1 MSLET
6 KIDIVVKNL
15 NQLNKLSENLK
26 GINASN
32 EKLVKGLEQ
41 INTKLDRIGSKG
53 FTGLKRSADS
63 ASKSVSNLNRNM
75 GALND
80 VQKFGKNA
88 KNRALGL
95 GALGTAAIGTDKAI
109 SGINSFIAKNG
120 ALSKVI
126 GVTTIKTNAAFGAF
140 SAFGSL
146 LAAHPQI
153 AGAVAV
159 ALTALGIKGF
169 DFLAKKAW
177 AAGGALRNLLHTNTQ
192 VGAQLPQT
200 QKEYDK
206 LANSFEHAHLH
217 AKNLEDAMKRIKAAG
232 SPGMHGNIVR
242 NVGRSKASRAG
253 SGFADFSR
261 RADQV
266 MNTPSGRPAGMAGP
280 NRPGAENAV
289 TKSIRR
295 HLELEAKR
303 TGVLRQTWEIEKK
316 IEQSKKNQE
325 KITKR
330 DSAASKKTARERLQN
345 IRRIRRRKGGM
356 MGGKGGENLMLG
368 AGFPLLFGGGVGSVG
383 GGVGGALLGNKMGMP
398 GFGAQILGSAIGTMM
413 DTAVQKAAKLGE
425 SLRTLNMDELVDSG
439 VRLSAELQTQIS
451 LLTRAGDIE
460 KARALAAQQVQK
472 QTGASAGSLQDVNNA
487 VNILKSAWNDVVGS
501 VGAFLGI
508 VGAPVI
514 AALGLVLRLVAEIFK
529 SFNKTFDLIRKGI
542 TWIGSWIPGLN
553 ESVAAVMDGLN
564 PALQESIAKATE
576 LGRKFE
582 NNATL
587 LAKQLEIT
595 AAMPTGNTFSDKRAR
610 AQGELSKKLLGFD
623 AETET
628 KLGDLRTENQALPA
642 ADLATL
648 EDKFMSGRIVQRAA
662 ITIDFGKEMKKID
675 EQEQKIIGKLE
686 RQNELKAALFGI
698 DQKIAQARSDEDKE
712 LEFRLNAQKEIASI
726 TSKLMED
733 TAGKDDAEK
742 KLKIDAAKLDIAK
755 VNFAL
760 ETKIDEFRQKKKDEA
775 EDVLTQLQNENDL
788 LQGKIDGNEEEIKQ
802 LQTIEKI
809 VDKIGEGYREQVT
822 TLIEKN
828 GQLKETAKNTDNVN
842 KEWDKIKDTIAT
854 GLTNAIQG
862 LIDGTKSLGESLAGI
877 AKQIAAMLI
886 QKAILSAFSS
896 GGVTTGSVSSLPKVV
911 TAAQGAYFGNG
922 IKPFS
927 TGGMATRPTLG
938 LIGEAGESEYII
950 PASKMAASMQRYS
963 AGARGESVIP
973 STGSSYAGGGAGG
986 STTVNYSGPIL
997 NFNSEEFV
1005 PKSAVGQIIATA
1017 TSQGAK
1023 AGENRTLTTLRNS
1036 RSTRSRLGM

>member
-75 GALND
+75 SALND
-80 VQKFGKNA
+80 VQKFGRDA

-120 ALSKVI
+120 ALSKVL

-140 SAFGSL
+140 SAFGAL
-146 LAAHPQI
+146 LANHPHI
-153 AGAVAV
+153 AGGVAV

-266 MNTPSGRPAGMAGP
+266 MNTPSGRPKGMFGP
-280 NRPGAENAV
+280 NRPGAEDAV

-295 HLELEAKR
+295 HYELETKR
-303 TGVLRQTWEIEKK
+303 RKELTQSWK
-316 IEQSKKNQE
+316 IEEMIKKSKKEQE
-325 KITKR
+325 TITKR
-330 DSAASKKTARERLQN
+330 DSALQKKTARDRLKN
-345 IRRIRRRKGGM
+345 WNRIRRRRGGM
-356 MGGKGGENLMLG
+356 MGGRGGEHLMLG
-368 AGFPLLFGGGVGSVG
+368 AGFPLLFGGGVGSVA
-383 GGVGGALLGNKMGMP
+383 GGVGGALLGNKMGMQ

-425 SLRTLNMDELVDSG
+425 ALRTVSMDELVDSG

-451 LLTRAGDIE
+451 LLTKAGNIE
-460 KARALAAQQVQK
+460 KARALAAQQVQN
-472 QTGASAGSLQDVNNA
+472 QTGASAASLQDVNNA
-487 VNILKSAWNDVVGS
+487 VNLVKAAWNDVVGA

-508 VGAPVI
+508 ISSPVLV
-514 AALGLVLRLVAEIFK
+514 ALSAILKLISMAFAGWNRLFGLVRDFGKKLNLLPPSVNEFISGLV
-529 SFNKTFDLIRKGI
+529 
-542 TWIGSWIPGLN
+542 
-553 ESVAAVMDGLN
+553 DGVN

-576 LGRKFE
+576 LGNKMRK
-582 NNATL
+582 NAAAL
-587 LAKQLEIT
+587 RSELAIRE
-595 AAMPTGNTFSDKRAR
+595 AMPTGNTFTDRIERVKGDSRIRLNQFDRETDRLKGEGRANNENFDVDAFNEER
-610 AQGELSKKLLGFD
+610 SAAKDLLLKDQLD
-623 AETET
+623 AV
-628 KLGDLRTENQALPA
+628 N
-642 ADLATL
+642 
-648 EDKFMSGRIVQRAA
+648 
-662 ITIDFGKEMKKID
+662 
-675 EQEQKIIGKLE
+675 KIIAEENKLIAKLE
-686 RQNELKAALFGI
+686 RQNELKAALLGI

-712 LEFRLNAQKEIASI
+712 LEFRLGAQKEIANI

-742 KLKIDAAKLDIAK
+742 QLKIEAAKLDIAK

-760 ETKIDEFRQKKKDEA
+760 ETKIDEFRKEKKKEA
-775 EDVLTQLQNENDL
+775 EDVLADLQKQNDL
-788 LQGKIDGNEEEIKQ
+788 LQGKIDGNEDEIKQ
-802 LQTIEKI
+802 QQTIEKI
-809 VDKIGEGYREQVT
+809 LDKIGIKYKDQVT
-822 TLIEKN
+822 TLVEKN
-828 GQLKETAKNTDNVN
+828 SELTKEAENAKKLEEQWKKIKET
-842 KEWDKIKDTIAT
+842 IAS
-854 GLTNAIQG
+854 GLTDAIMG

-877 AKQIAAMLI
+877 AKQIASMMLN
-886 QKAILSAFSS
+886 KAIM
-896 GGVTTGSVSSLPKVV
+896 GLPFL
-911 TAAQGAYFGNG
+911 AAEGAYAPGGF
-922 IKPFS
+922 KAFAS
-927 TGGMATRPTLG
+927 GGMATRPTLG
-938 LIGEAGESEYII
+938 LVGEAGEDEYII
-950 PASKMAASMQRYS
+950 PASKMAQSMQRYS
-963 AGARGESVIP
+963 AGARGEAVIP
-973 STGSSYAGGGAGG
+973 GTGSSYASGGAGG

-1005 PKSAVGQIIATA
+1005 PKSAIGQIINSAA
-1017 TSQGAK
+1017 ARGAK
-1023 AGENRTLTTLRNS
+1023 AGEARTLSSLQNS
-1036 RSTRSRLGM
+1036 RSRRSNIGL

>member
-32 EKLVKGLEQ
+32 EKLVKGLSQ
-41 INTKLDRIGSKG
+41 INEKLDRIGSKG
-53 FTGLKRSADS
+53 FTNLKRSADS
-63 ASKSVSNLNRNM
+63 ASKSVSTLNRNM

-80 VQKFGKNA
+80 VQKWGKNA
-88 KNRALGL
+88 KNRFLGL
-95 GALGTAAIGTDKAI
+95 GALGTAAIGTDKTI
-109 SGINSFIAKNG
+109 SGINNLIAKNG
-120 ALSKVI
+120 ALSKVL

-169 DFLAKKAW
+169 DFLGKKSVSAVQK
-177 AAGGALRNLLHTNTQ
+177 LREFHQTNTQ
-192 VGAQLPQT
+192 ITAQLPQT

-217 AKNLEDAMKRIKAAG
+217 AKNLEDAMKRIRAAG
-232 SPGMHGNIVR
+232 NVGMKGNIVR
-242 NVGRSKASRAG
+242 NIGRSKASRAG

-266 MNTPSGRPAGMAGP
+266 MNTPSGRPAGMFGP
-280 NRPGAENAV
+280 NRPGAEDAV
-289 TKSIRR
+289 AKSIRR
-295 HLELEAKR
+295 HLELEKKR

-330 DSAASKKTARERLQN
+330 DAAASKKAARDRLKN
-345 IRRIRRRKGGM
+345 WNRIRRRRGGM
-356 MGGKGGENLMLG
+356 GGRGGENLMLG
-368 AGFPLLFGGGVGSVG
+368 AGFPLLFGGGVGSVA
-383 GGVGGALLGNKMGMP
+383 GGVGGALLGNKMGMQ

-425 SLRTLNMDELVDSG
+425 SLRTLNMDDLVESG
-439 VRLSAELQTQIS
+439 VRLSAELQTQIT
-451 LLTRAGDIE
+451 LLTRAGNIE
-460 KARALAAQQVQK
+460 KARALAAQQVQQ

-508 VGAPVI
+508 ISSPVI
-514 AALGLVLRLVAEIFK
+514 AALGLVLRLVSEVFK
-529 SFNKTFDLIRKGI
+529 SFNETFALIRKGLVFI
-542 TWIGSWIPGLN
+542 TGWTGLPDLIAG
-553 ESVAAVMDGLN
+553 VTDGLN
-564 PALQESIAKATE
+564 PALQESIAKAAE

-582 NNATL
+582 NNTKL

-623 AETET
+623 AET
-628 KLGDLRTENQALPA
+628 KSQLGDLRTNNQALPA
-642 ADLATL
+642 ADLANL
-648 EDKFMSGRIVQRAA
+648 EGNFMNERITKRAA
-662 ITIDFGKEMKKID
+662 ITIEFGKEMKKIN
-675 EQEQKIIGKLE
+675 EQEQQVIGKLE

-698 DQKIAQARSDEDKE
+698 DQKIAQARSDENKE
-712 LEFRLNAQKEIASI
+712 LEFRLEAQKEIASI

-742 KLKIDAAKLDIAK
+742 QLKIKEAQLDIAK

-760 ETKIDEFRQKKKDEA
+760 ETKIEEFRQKKKDEA
-775 EDVLTQLQNENDL
+775 EDVLTQLQNENNL
-788 LQGKIDGNEEEIKQ
+788 LQGKLDGNEEEIKQ
-802 LQTIEKI
+802 QQTIEKI
-809 VDKIGEGYREQVT
+809 VDKIGIQHAHQVVK
-822 TLIEKN
+822 LVEKN
-828 GQLKETAKNTDNVN
+828 GQLKEEVENT
-842 KEWDKIKDTIAT
+842 KKLEEQWTKIKETIAT
-854 GLTNAIQG
+854 GMTDAIMG
-862 LIDGTKSLGESLAGI
+862 LIDGTRSLGESLAGI
-877 AKQIAAMLI
+877 AKQIASMAL
-886 QKAILSAFSS
+886 KSAITSILPFSEGGYVSNGIRTFSS
-896 GGVTTGSVSSLPKVV
+896 GGYAT
-911 TAAQGAYFGNG
+911 
-922 IKPFS
+922 KP
-927 TGGMATRPTLG
+927 TMG
-938 LIGEAGESEYII
+938 LVGEAGEDEYII
-950 PASKMAASMQRYS
+950 PASKMAQSMQRYN

-973 STGSSYAGGGAGG
+973 GTGQSSSGGGANAQ
-986 STTVNYSGPIL
+986 TTVNYSGPIL

-1005 PKSAVGQIIATA
+1005 PKSAIGEIINNAA
-1017 TSQGAK
+1017 SRGAK
-1023 AGENRTLTTLRNS
+1023 AGEARTLASLQNS
-1036 RSTRSRLGM
+1036 RSKRSNIGL